1 MRSENSSTD
10 MNRVTSIA
18 MKNWL
23 TRIGLPLIRIPP
35 NSRLM
40 APPLRT
46 AHRISAIIARPY
58 PLYPPSGI
66 GQPSMAASVSVVGTP
81 FGAMAHPGGI
91 VGSPLMDA
99 LKILP
104 IATVVV
110 AMRSEEHTSE
120 LQSHLNLV
128 CRLLLEKKKA

>member
-1 MRSENSSTD
+1 M
-10 MNRVTSIA
+10 
-18 MKNWL
+18 
-23 TRIGLPLIRIPP
+23 GLPLMRMPP
-35 NSRLM
+35 SSRLM

-66 GQPSMAASVSVVGTP
+66 GQPSIAAAVSVVGTP

-110 AMRSEEHTSE
+110 AMSSSHRSGPGSDTHMG
-120 LQSHLNLV
+120 LV
-128 CRLLLEKKKA
+128 PKRFSRPCHGATRGEALHITIPSSPAADMR